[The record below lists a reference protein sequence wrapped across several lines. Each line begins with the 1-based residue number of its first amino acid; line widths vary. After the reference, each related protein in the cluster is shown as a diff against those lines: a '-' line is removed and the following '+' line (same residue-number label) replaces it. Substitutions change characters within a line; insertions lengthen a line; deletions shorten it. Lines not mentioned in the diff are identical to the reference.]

1 MAKQNKPAIRF
12 KEFTDAWEQRKLGE
26 VVKEVTRND
35 PTSEAPIMM
44 ITANNGFI
52 EQSER
57 YAFDNA
63 GESLKKYI
71 LLQKGELAYNH
82 GASKLRPFG
91 SCFALTTAES
101 ARIPFVYHCFSAENQ
116 NAEFLSIELNG
127 SEVESQ
133 LRKIVSSGARMD
145 GLLNISFDEYSTV
158 TVLLPD
164 IKEQEHIADFFRNL
178 DHLITLH
185 QRKYDKLQVLKK
197 AMLEK
202 MFPKNGSSVPEIR
215 FKGFTDAWEQRKL
228 SEIAGKVT
236 EKNTGLQY
244 VETLTNSAEF
254 GIISQ
259 RDFFDHDISKLGS
272 LDGYY
277 IVRNEDF
284 VYNPRIST
292 SAPVG
297 PINRNKLGR
306 TGVMSPLY
314 TVFRPHDIDT
324 TYLEHFFKCGYWYS
338 FMNFNGDSGAR
349 SDRFSIKDDVFFQM
363 PIPVPHIEEQRKIGL
378 FLTQLD
384 HLITLHQRKPYSHIQ
399 RRCNMLNEAQSTDK
413 FCEYYAKWIT
423 VYKKGAIRQV
433 TMDKYLMTQKWLEK
447 LIPDLNICDLNRI
460 AYQQLL
466 NDYAEY
472 HERQTTMDFHHQ
484 LKGAVLDA
492 VDEGLIDRDP
502 TRKAIIKGKAPSA
515 KKIKYLNQFE
525 LHTLLASLELK
536 DEVNWD
542 YFILLVAKTGMRFS
556 EALAL
561 TPKDFDF
568 YHQTLSISKTWDY
581 KGAGG
586 FQPTKNKSSVRKI
599 QIDWQSVIRF
609 SELVKGLPEDQPI
622 FVDGKVYNSTVNDVL
637 SRHCERCN
645 IPVISIHGLRHTHAS
660 LLLFTGVSIA
670 SVARRLGHSSM
681 TTTQKTYLHII
692 QELENKDID
701 LVMRSL
707 SGLN

>member
-1 MAKQNKPAIRF
+1 MGDLLIERNQQAPMSDEYPLMAFIAN
-12 KEFTDAWEQRKLGE
+12 EG
-26 VVKEVTRND
+26 V
-35 PTSEAPIMM
+35 APK
-44 ITANNGFI
+44 G
-52 EQSER
+52 ER
-57 YAFDNA
+57 YDRSALVTDTVNK
-63 GESLKKYI
+63 LYKKTE
-71 LLQKGELAYNH
+71 KGDFIYSSNNLET
-82 GASKLRPFG
+82 G
-91 SCFALTTAES
+91 SIGLNKYGKACIS
-101 ARIPFVYHCFSAENQ
+101 PVY
-116 NAEFLSIELNG
+116 SIFEPTG
-127 SEVESQ
+127 
-133 LRKIVSSGARMD
+133 
-145 GLLNISFDEYSTV
+145 
-158 TVLLPD
+158 
-164 IKEQEHIADFFRNL
+164 IADSDFLGRRL
-178 DHLITLH
+178 V
-185 QRKYDKLQVLKK
+185 RKDFINTMVKWRQGVIYGQWRIHESDFLK
-197 AMLEK
+197 
-202 MFPKNGSSVPEIR
+202 I
-215 FKGFTDAWEQRKL
+215 
-228 SEIAGKVT
+228 EIA
-236 EKNTGLQY
+236 
-244 VETLTNSAEF
+244 
-254 GIISQ
+254 
-259 RDFFDHDISKLGS
+259 
-272 LDGYY
+272 
-277 IVRNEDF
+277 
-284 VYNPRIST
+284 
-292 SAPVG
+292 
-297 PINRNKLGR
+297 
-306 TGVMSPLY
+306 
-314 TVFRPHDIDT
+314 
-324 TYLEHFFKCGYWYS
+324 
-338 FMNFNGDSGAR
+338 
-349 SDRFSIKDDVFFQM
+349 
-363 PIPVPHIEEQRKIGL
+363 VPSVEEQRKIGTYL
-378 FLTQLD
+378 DQLD
-384 HLITLHQRKPYSHIQ
+384 NLITLHQRKPYSHIQ

-447 LIPDLNICDLNRI
+447 LIPDLKICDLNRI

-515 KKIKYLNQFE
+515 KKIKYLYQFE

-581 KGAGG
+581 KGASG